1 MGIET
6 KAVRD
11 LMNEEDGV
19 EPLLGRRRRDKRSL
33 PYPEETEFRFFL
45 GCLNDEAT
53 RLEYESILTKSFR
66 CQNYL
71 KNPGDLAVLDMQGT
85 STRKASTMSS
95 QGMPSSRKA
104 SQKSKT
110 PLQIFPFTI
119 P

>member
-19 EPLLGRRRRDKRSL
+19 EPLLGQRRRDKRSL
-33 PYPEETEFRFFL
+33 PYPEETE
-45 GCLNDEAT
+45 
-53 RLEYESILTKSFR
+53 FR

-85 STRKASTMSS
+85 FDKE
-95 QGMPSSRKA
+95 GFYHVVSRYA
-104 SQKSKT
+104 
-110 PLQIFPFTI
+110 II
-119 P
+119 PESVTKK

>member
-19 EPLLGRRRRDKRSL
+19 EPLLGQRRRDKRSL

-45 GCLNDEAT
+45 GIAVLSDK
-53 RLEYESILTKSFR
+53 SFLTKSFR

-85 STRKASTMSS
+85 FDKE
-95 QGMPSSRKA
+95 GFYHVVSRYA
-104 SQKSKT
+104 
-110 PLQIFPFTI
+110 II
-119 P
+119 PESVTKK

>member
-11 LMNEEDGV
+11 RMNEEDGV
-19 EPLLGRRRRDKRSL
+19 EPLLGQRRRDKRSL

-85 STRKASTMSS
+85 FDKE
-95 QGMPSSRKA
+95 GFYHVVSRYA
-104 SQKSKT
+104 IIPES
-110 PLQIFPFTI
+110 FTKK
-119 P
+119 

>member
-6 KAVRD
+6 KAVKD

-19 EPLLGRRRRDKRSL
+19 EPLLGQRRRDKRSL

-71 KNPGDLAVLDMQGT
+71 KNRAP
-85 STRKASTMSS
+85 STRRASTMSS

-110 PLQIFPFTI
+110 TLQMFPFMI
-119 P
+119 S